1 MKKKNKTPSYIL
13 TLSLMCQPHE
23 IDVLNKR
30 FSIAERMYN
39 QTLTKAKTNLFELK
53 RNKRYKRLLRDLAIV
68 KKLEKEDLK
77 VHQTSVYTKDKKMLN
92 EQLKELKSKYGVSE
106 YWLHSYIKK
115 QQNQYKQHID
125 SLTAQKIASTV
136 WKAVSSNL
144 YKDGRKLHY
153 KKRGQLTS
161 LEGKNNK
168 SGLRFKDNWLVWNEL
183 MLKVNVR
190 ETDLYAKEA
199 LSTSRVKYCR
209 LVRKVIKGKLKFCVQ
224 LVLEGTPPPKRL
236 KNGSFKRKSS
246 PNERVGLDIGPSS
259 LAVVSKEEC
268 LLTELA
274 EGLDS
279 YDKEKRRLLRKLDRS
294 RRLANPD
301 NYNTDGTV
309 KRGVKLTWI
318 RSKNYMRTLFKY
330 KDIERRRAIHRKQSH
345 EKLANDILSLGNEVY
360 VETMRW
366 KSLQK
371 RSSKT
376 ETSEKTGK
384 FKRKKRFG
392 KSISNHGPSA
402 FMDVLERKLNYQG
415 KNLNKVNTTTFKA
428 SQFNHTTGDYIK
440 KDLSERWNLINGE
453 KIQRDLYSAFLIM
466 NAQDD
471 LRHTDINLCIKTYE
485 TFKRNHQKCL
495 KQMKQTTN
503 KKRLKS
509 FGF

>member
-1 MKKKNKTPSYIL
+1 M
-13 TLSLMCQPHE
+13 
-23 IDVLNKR
+23 
-30 FSIAERMYN
+30 
-39 QTLTKAKTNLFELK
+39 
-53 RNKRYKRLLRDLAIV
+53 
-68 KKLEKEDLK
+68 
-77 VHQTSVYTKDKKMLN
+77 
-92 EQLKELKSKYGVSE
+92 
-106 YWLHSYIKK
+106 
-115 QQNQYKQHID
+115 
-125 SLTAQKIASTV
+125 
-136 WKAVSSNL
+136 
-144 YKDGRKLHY
+144 
-153 KKRGQLTS
+153 
-161 LEGKNNK
+161 
-168 SGLRFKDNWLVWNEL
+168 
-183 MLKVNVR
+183 
-190 ETDLYAKEA
+190 
-199 LSTSRVKYCR
+199 
-209 LVRKVIKGKLKFCVQ
+209 
-224 LVLEGTPPPKRL
+224 
-236 KNGSFKRKSS
+236 
-246 PNERVGLDIGPSS
+246 
-259 LAVVSKEEC
+259 
-268 LLTELA
+268 
-274 EGLDS
+274 DS

-440 KDLSERWNLINGE
+440 KDLS
-453 KIQRDLYSAFLIM
+453 
-466 NAQDD
+466 
-471 LRHTDINLCIKTYE
+471 
-485 TFKRNHQKCL
+485 
-495 KQMKQTTN
+495 
-503 KKRLKS
+503 
-509 FGF
+509 